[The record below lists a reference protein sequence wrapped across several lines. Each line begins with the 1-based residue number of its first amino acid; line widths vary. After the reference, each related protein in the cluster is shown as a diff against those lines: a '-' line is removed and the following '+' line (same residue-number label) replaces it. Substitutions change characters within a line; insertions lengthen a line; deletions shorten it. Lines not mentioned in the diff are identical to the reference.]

1 MPIEINNGSA
11 NTTTVT
17 PENPSQNIDLES
29 TQNSGIEVTTDTTA
43 SVVNNGAQENANS
56 ATNGIHGL
64 TAAERNDPNSIVVTI
79 ADQNTP
85 IVILFGPPSCGK
97 TMTLVRLTRYLQ
109 SEGYTV
115 VPERT
120 FRPTEDTNYTQLCDN
135 FDQMI
140 NSNNA
145 AVSTSIVSFLL
156 VRVLKNGRPICQ
168 ILEAPGELYFNP
180 EDPAQ
185 PFPAYVNTI
194 INSSCRKVWTIM
206 VEPDWSNEKPRKDYV
221 SKIYQL
227 KREMMPNDKAVFVF
241 NKIDKTP
248 YVMAPGRVNIKE
260 ARKNIENLYP
270 NIFIPFKSS
279 LPFGLGGYDCDFI
292 PFQTGTYTKAING
305 LTYQEGN
312 RYYPTLLWK
321 TLLKRING

>member
-1 MPIEINNGSA
+1 MAIEINNGTEPSA
-11 NTTTVT
+11 TVSPEFIPDHNTVEVSSDTEIDITQDDAQD
-17 PENPSQNIDLES
+17 NPNP
-29 TQNSGIEVTTDTTA
+29 VTT
-43 SVVNNGAQENANS
+43 
-56 ATNGIHGL
+56 GIHGL
-64 TAAERNDPNSIVVTI
+64 TAAEMNDPNSIVVTI
-79 ADQNTP
+79 ADQSTP

-140 NSNNA
+140 NNNNA
-145 AVSTSIVSFLL
+145 AASTDHVSFLL
-156 VRVLKNGRPICQ
+156 AKVMKNGHPICQ

-180 EDPAQ
+180 DDPTQ

-194 INSSCRKVWTIM
+194 INSNCRKVWAVM
-206 VEPDWSNEKPRKDYV
+206 VEPDWSNPTPRNNYV
-221 SKIYQL
+221 SKIRDL
-227 KREMMPNDKAVFVF
+227 KREMMARDKTVFVF

-248 YVMAPGRVNIKE
+248 YVMGAGRVNIKE
-260 ARKNIENLYP
+260 AGKNIENLYP
-270 NIFIPFKSS
+270 NIFVPFKTN
-279 LPFGLGGYDCDFI
+279 LPFGLGAIFGDGYDCDFV
-292 PFQTGTYTKAING
+292 PFQTGTYTQAING

-312 RYYPTLLWK
+312 VCYPRLLWN
-321 TLLKRING
+321 TLLKRFNG